1 PSRWALPDPATLA
14 PDGDDGGLV
23 GIGADLA
30 VETVVDAYRRGIFPW
45 PHARTP
51 LPWFSP
57 DPRAVIPA
65 DGVHIARSLRRR
77 LRHSG
82 WTTTV
87 DAAFDE
93 VVVACA
99 KRPRR
104 EGTWITRPMQET
116 YGRLHRLGWAES

>member
-1 PSRWALPDPATLA
+1 MELGSMGSSSTSSVTVALGSLRLFMRRRHYLGVTKPPEAAARALPPLPVGPSRWALPDPATLA

-77 LRHSG
+77 L
-82 WTTTV
+82 
-87 DAAFDE
+87 
-93 VVVACA
+93 
-99 KRPRR
+99 
-104 EGTWITRPMQET
+104 
-116 YGRLHRLGWAES
+116 